1 MRKNLL
7 SRILVGVLSISLVT
21 ITACSNKQS
30 SNKQETGNG
39 KQNIVIKYGYQL
51 GHTQIIVAR
60 DKGWLKDEFEKD
72 GITFQLQKFS
82 SGPPMIEAM
91 TGKRLDFGQ
100 VGDQP
105 AIQAKA
111 NNVDIKVVAAY
122 GTSEK
127 ADALIATEKSGINK
141 ISDLK
146 GKKVGVTIGS
156 VAQQLLY
163 IYLKSVDLKPGDIQ
177 QVNLQPADI
186 KSSLLSNNIDA
197 AVIWEPVV
205 TQTVSTGTVKQIA
218 DGTGYKKEVDVIIA
232 QNSFLKQHPDIA
244 VRLLKVL
251 NKTAKWIEANPEE
264 TIKIISK
271 DTGVAEDVLKPGFD
285 KTSHNLNI
293 TDEGI
298 QSVKDTAKFLR
309 ENNIIR
315 KDVNVDNLIDL
326 SYAKKAGIQ

>member
-1 MRKNLL
+1 MKKNLWNK
-7 SRILVGVLSISLVT
+7 ILIGILTISLTTV
-21 ITACSNKQS
+21 IACSNKQS
-30 SNKQETGNG
+30 NDNKSTKSG
-39 KQNIVIKYGYQL
+39 KQNIVIKYGYQP
-51 GHTQIIVAR
+51 GHTQIIVAQ

-91 TGKRLDFGQ
+91 TGQKLDFGQ

-105 AIQAKA
+105 AIQARA
-111 NNVDIKVVAAY
+111 NNVDIKAIAAY

-127 ADALIATEKSGINK
+127 ADALVATKKSGINK
-141 ISDLK
+141 ISDIK
-146 GKKVGVTIGS
+146 GKKVGVPIGS

-163 IYLKSVDLKPGDIQ
+163 IYLKSVGLKPSDIQ

-186 KSSLLSNNIDA
+186 RSSLLSNNIDA

-205 TQTVSTGTVKQIA
+205 TQTVSTGTVKQVA

-232 QNSFLKQHPDIA
+232 QNSFLKQHPDI
-244 VRLLKVL
+244 LKVL
-251 NKTAKWIEANPEE
+251 NKTAKWIDANPEE

-271 DTGVAEDVLKPGFD
+271 DTGVKQDVLKPGFD

-298 QSVKDTAKFLR
+298 QSVKATARFLR
-309 ENNIIR
+309 ENKVIR
-315 KDVNVDNLIDL
+315 KDVNIDDLIDL
-326 SYAKKAGIQ
+326 NYAKKAGIQ

>member
-30 SNKQETGNG
+30 SNKQETGG

-105 AIQAKA
+105 AIQARA
-111 NNVDIKVVAAY
+111 NNVDIKVIAAY

-127 ADALIATEKSGINK
+127 ADALIATKKSGINK

-163 IYLKSVDLKPGDIQ
+163 IYLKSVGLKPGDIQ

-205 TQTVSTGTVKQIA
+205 TQTVSTGTVDQIA

-232 QNSFLKQHPDIA
+232 QNSFLKQHSDIA

-285 KTSHNLNI
+285 KTSHSLNI

-309 ENNIIR
+309 ENKIIR
-315 KDVNVDNLIDL
+315 KDVNVDDLIDL